1 MEGAIVL
8 LDGSYNCLVS
18 TLISGSLALVA
29 AYLLGSVSFA
39 IAVATAQGVDIRT
52 EGSKNPG
59 ASNVLRVLGKKSAI
73 VVLLGDGF
81 KGALAA
87 WLGSVAVDPAFG
99 YVTLLVAVIGHTF
112 PVWHGFKGGKSVAT
126 ALGGFIFL
134 APAVGISLAVAWFV
148 MVAIWKTA
156 SVASIT
162 VMTLVVPA
170 MWMAGRTS
178 TELLW
183 TAAIAMFVLVRHA
196 SNIKRLVTSS
206 EQRVTQ

>member
-8 LDGSYNCLVS
+8 LRASYNCFVS
-18 TLISGSLALVA
+18 TLISGPLALIA
-29 AYLLGSVSFA
+29 SYLLGSISFA
-39 IAVATAQGVDIRT
+39 IAVATAQGVDIRA

-73 VVLLGDGF
+73 LVLLGDGF

-87 WLGSVAVDPAFG
+87 WLGSVAVDPSFG

-112 PVWHGFKGGKSVAT
+112 PVWHGFKGGKSVAV

-134 APAVGISLAVAWFV
+134 APAVGVALAVAWFV

-162 VMTLVVPA
+162 VMILIVPA
-170 MWMAGRTS
+170 MWVAGRTS

-206 EQRVTQ
+206 EKRVTQ

>member
-1 MEGAIVL
+1 ML
-8 LDGSYNCLVS
+8 LRASYNCFVS
-18 TLISGSLALVA
+18 TLISGPLALIA
-29 AYLLGSVSFA
+29 SYLLGSISFA
-39 IAVATAQGVDIRT
+39 IAVATAQGVDIRA

-73 VVLLGDGF
+73 LVLLGDGF

-87 WLGSVAVDPAFG
+87 WLGSVAVDPSFG

-112 PVWHGFKGGKSVAT
+112 PVWHGFKGGKSVAV

-134 APAVGISLAVAWFV
+134 APAVGVALAVAWFV

-162 VMTLVVPA
+162 VMILIVPA
-170 MWMAGRTS
+170 MWVAGRTS

-206 EQRVTQ
+206 EKRVTQ

>member
-1 MEGAIVL
+1 M
-8 LDGSYNCLVS
+8 
-18 TLISGSLALVA
+18 VA
-29 AYLLGSVSFA
+29 SYLLGSVSFA
-39 IAVATAQGVDIRT
+39 IVVAKAQGVDIRA

-59 ASNVLRVLGKKSAI
+59 ASNVLRVLGKKSA
-73 VVLLGDGF
+73 VLVLMGDGF

-87 WLGSVAVDPAFG
+87 WLGSVVVDPSFG
-99 YVTLLVAVIGHTF
+99 YVTLLVAVVGHTL
-112 PVWHGFKGGKSVAT
+112 PIWHGFKGGKSVAT

-134 APAVGISLAVAWFV
+134 TPAVGISLAVAWLV

-162 VMTLVVPA
+162 VMILVVPA
-170 MWMAGRTS
+170 MWMAGRSS

-196 SNIKRLVTSS
+196 SNIRRLVTSS
-206 EQRVTQ
+206 ERRVTQ